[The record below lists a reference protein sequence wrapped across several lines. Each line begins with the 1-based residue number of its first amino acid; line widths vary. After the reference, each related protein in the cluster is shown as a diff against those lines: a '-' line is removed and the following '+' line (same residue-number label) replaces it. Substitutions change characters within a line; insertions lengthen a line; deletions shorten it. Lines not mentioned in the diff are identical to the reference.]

1 MRKIMY
7 FCLLLLIYLFSLACE
22 EDGSRDIFNNGN
34 VNKES
39 DSSVDFDTS
48 SMVEGVFKL
57 KNFISTYWEVGSI
70 VLSHYTQNQSD
81 LPVIEVSFD
90 GLKYAT
96 GSLKHTQLSEQLGDT
111 CYYCYSNPAFGVV
124 NDEINSID
132 IVCNEYYDAE
142 HGKGSSLLDIASVV
156 LSSPYNYLKNG
167 YKDEIQEERYDE
179 LYNYFAVY
187 GISFIPHYEIT
198 YDNLLNISS
207 KGIKFFDLNF
217 YIILAQL
224 PEKHGTY
231 TFEVS
236 IKLSQKTLTGK
247 VEMEL

>member
-1 MRKIMY
+1 MRKVLY
-7 FCLLLLIYLFSLACE
+7 FCLLLLIYFFSLACE
-22 EDGSRDIFNNGN
+22 KDASHDTVIDGN

-111 CYYCYSNPAFGVV
+111 CYYGYSNPTFGVV

-132 IVCNEYYDAE
+132 IVCNESYDAE

-179 LYNYFAVY
+179 FYNYFAVY

-207 KGIKFFDLNF
+207 KCIKFFDLNF
-217 YIILAQL
+217 YIILTQL

-231 TFEVS
+231 TFDVS
-236 IKLSQKTLTGK
+236 IKLSK
-247 VEMEL
+247 